1 MQVATRIYTGLL
13 GLTGLIAGV
22 TFGLIALLVTIEVFI
37 RNLGIGSL
45 LWLTEVIEYALFV
58 TTFTAA
64 PWILHQAGHVRVD
77 LLLLGLPP
85 NQRRY
90 LEYLVDGFGLFI
102 SLMFLGYGIAVCID
116 TYETN
121 IVIYNQLATPEWW
134 LFTAVPF
141 ASVLLAVEFVL
152 RMRRTFLTGVPD
164 MAGQI
169 RDGF

>member
-1 MQVATRIYTGLL
+1 MQVANRIYTGLL
-13 GLTGLIAGV
+13 GLSGLVAGI
-22 TFGLIALLVTIEVFI
+22 TFGLMALLVTVEVFI
-37 RNLGIGSL
+37 RNLGVGSM

-58 TTFTAA
+58 ATFTAA
-64 PWILHQAGHVRVD
+64 PWILRQAGHVRVD

-85 NQRRY
+85 AQRRY
-90 LEYLVDGFGLFI
+90 LEYLVDVFGLII
-102 SLMFLGYGIAVCID
+102 SLLFLRYGIAVTID

-141 ASVLLAVEFVL
+141 ASTLLAVEFVL
-152 RMRRTFLTGVPD
+152 RIRRTYLTGSPD
-164 MAGQI
+164 MERQL